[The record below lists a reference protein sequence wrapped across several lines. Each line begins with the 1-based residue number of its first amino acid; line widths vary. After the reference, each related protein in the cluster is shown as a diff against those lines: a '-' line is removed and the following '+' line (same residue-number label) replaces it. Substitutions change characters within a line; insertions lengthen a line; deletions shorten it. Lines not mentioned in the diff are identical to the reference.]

1 MPSPWTFSESE
12 GQVRIQNLIV
22 PIDFGLEEF
31 CTPAQVAIN
40 NQTKITWVSVIYMQV
55 DWSISWVRNGLSS
68 IKISQTYTMCILQRY
83 IVMTHREH
91 LVKLKTSVWMLKN
104 TDIKQCKS
112 VNLDYTIV

>member
-12 GQVRIQNLIV
+12 GQVRIQNLTV

-40 NQTKITWVSVIYMQV
+40 NQTKIKWVSVIYMQV
-55 DWSISWVRNGLSS
+55 DGLSS
-68 IKISQTYTMCILQRY
+68 MKISQTYTMCILQRY

-91 LVKLKTSVWMLKN
+91 FVKLKTSVWMLKN

-112 VNLDYTIV
+112 VNLDYSIV